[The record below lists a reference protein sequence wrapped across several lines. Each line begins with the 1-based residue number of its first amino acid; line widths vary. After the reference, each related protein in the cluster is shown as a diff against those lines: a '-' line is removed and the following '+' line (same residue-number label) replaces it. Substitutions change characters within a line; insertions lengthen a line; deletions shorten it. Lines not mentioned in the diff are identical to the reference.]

1 MTTATDLAGALLN
14 YIVAERDNIITEGNN
29 AIANT
34 DLDLSELSKM
44 AGLLQG
50 KTAVLNEIA
59 ELLTRELNK

>member
-34 DLDLSELSKM
+34 DLDLSELSKIT
-44 AGLLQG
+44 GLLQG
-50 KTAVLNEIA
+50 KTTVLNEIA